1 MILIDSSVWIDHFRS
16 TSSNLVLML
25 SQGSILQHPFVTAEI
40 ALGSVKDPK
49 TVTSLL
55 NLLPQAN
62 HVEDAAI
69 LEFISDYGIASSG
82 LGLVDTHLLAT
93 AVIGNRC
100 KLWTRDKRLAAKA
113 AEMNCAFQP

>member
-16 TSSNLVLML
+16 TSSNLVLLL

-40 ALGSVKDPK
+40 ALGSVKDPQ
-49 TVTSLL
+49 TVIGLL
-55 NLLPQAN
+55 NLLPQAKPA
-62 HVEDAAI
+62 EDAAI
-69 LEFISDYGIASSG
+69 LAFIADYQIAGSG

-93 AVIGNRC
+93 ANHGNRC

-113 AEMNCAFQP
+113 AELNCAFEP